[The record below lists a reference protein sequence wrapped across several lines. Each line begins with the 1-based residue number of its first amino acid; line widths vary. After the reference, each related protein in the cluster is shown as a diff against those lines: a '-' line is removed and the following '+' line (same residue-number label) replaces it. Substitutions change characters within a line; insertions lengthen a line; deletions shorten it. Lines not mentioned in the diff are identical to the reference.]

1 MDAVD
6 HRPSWYLSVSVSSI
20 FLDILTHQTPIY
32 PHAKANMDVYGTA
45 VTAITQIYQV
55 TVFIQG
61 VISDIKAFDE
71 DRAEIRLKL
80 NVQLS
85 TLLFFRRTFFHPDHG
100 LMVSGK
106 VDPFIADT
114 VEGLLVQMRKTLAEY
129 EIVAAKY
136 GLVDDEYTIEPD
148 QSQVQESLLER
159 AKSKTRS
166 LKLRGYDWSLF
177 DKKKLNH
184 ILDSYTEWSESLRN
198 LMQHMSQE
206 TLAKMAENDHE
217 GLKSSGLEPVMK
229 RRELAEAKAPMS
241 YRSLTGTITDTGKS
255 TGGFQ
260 LGKWSSG
267 SEETEV
273 IVEYHEYESL
283 LKRDDLDPDEIEE
296 LKDPIRNLAWLLQN
310 TTFAGKSSDAL
321 DQPKIYA
328 LECLGFIDQPIEER
342 SVFLYRLP
350 PSEAGTTASLTTL
363 HAFINAVDS
372 ANKRPIKKPSL
383 NDRFSMAY
391 TLALSLR
398 GILLFLET
406 STGVRTSGLYE
417 HRVSTPKPG
426 NRIVSYLSDWG
437 YARSVQQGTDMR
449 SDFEVE
455 PNLYRHPARQGRP
468 TQQFSRLH
476 DIYALGVVLLEIG
489 LWVTLSRLMN
499 AKIREAESSGRL
511 PRPKKVVED
520 LVMLAA
526 QGLPKEMGMGYT
538 NAVLACLKGDF
549 RGTEGPSL
557 AMDFQNKVVD
567 VLKVGIEL

>member
-1 MDAVD
+1 
-6 HRPSWYLSVSVSSI
+6 
-20 FLDILTHQTPIY
+20 
-32 PHAKANMDVYGTA
+32 MDVYGTA

-100 LMVSGK
+100 LMVPGK

-136 GLVDDEYTIEPD
+136 GLMVDEYNIEPD
-148 QSQVQESLLER
+148 QSKAQETLLER
-159 AKSKTRS
+159 AKSKARS
-166 LKLRGYDWSLF
+166 LKLKGYDWSLF
-177 DKKKLNH
+177 DKKKLNR

-198 LMQHMSQE
+198 LMQHISQE
-206 TLAKMAENDHE
+206 TLAKMAESDHR
-217 GLKSSGLEPVMK
+217 GFKSSGLEPVMK
-229 RRELAEAKAPMS
+229 RRELAEAKAPAS
-241 YRSLTGTITDTGKS
+241 YRSLTGAITETGKL

-260 LGKWSSG
+260 LGKWPSG
-267 SEETEV
+267 SEASEV

-283 LKRDDLDPDEIEE
+283 LKRDDLEADEIEE

-310 TTFAGKSSDAL
+310 TNFSGKSSDTL

-328 LECLGFIDQPIEER
+328 LECLGFIDQPTEER

-350 PSEAGTTASLTTL
+350 PSESGITTSLTTL

-372 ANKRPIKKPSL
+372 AKKRPLKRPSL

-391 TLALSLR
+391 TLALSLCNVHASAWVHKNIWSR

-406 STGVRTSGLYE
+406 SSGVSTSGLYE
-417 HRVSTPKPG
+417 HRISIPTPG

-468 TQQFSRLH
+468 TQQFSCLH

-489 LWVTLSRLMN
+489 LWATLSRLMD
-499 AKIREAESSGRL
+499 AKIMEAESSGRL

-538 NAVLACLKGDF
+538 KAVLACLKGEF

-557 AMDFQNKVVD
+557 AMDFQDKVVD
-567 VLKVGIEL
+567 VLKGGIGL

>member
-1 MDAVD
+1 
-6 HRPSWYLSVSVSSI
+6 
-20 FLDILTHQTPIY
+20 
-32 PHAKANMDVYGTA
+32 MDVYGTA

-80 NVQLS
+80 NAQLV
-85 TLLFFRRTFFHPDHG
+85 TLLIFKRTFFHPDHG
-100 LMVSGK
+100 LMVPGK
-106 VDPFIADT
+106 VDLFIADT

-136 GLVDDEYTIEPD
+136 GLVNDEYTIEPEHFKA
-148 QSQVQESLLER
+148 QESLLER
-159 AKSKTRS
+159 AKSKAKL
-166 LKLRGYDWSLF
+166 LKLKGYDWSLF
-177 DKKKLNH
+177 DKKKLNR
-184 ILDSYTEWSESLRN
+184 ILDSYSEWSGSLRN
-198 LMQHMSQE
+198 IMQHMSQD
-206 TLAKMAENDHE
+206 TLAKMAENDHQ
-217 GLKSSGLEPVMK
+217 GLKISGLEPVMK
-229 RRELAEAKAPMS
+229 RRELAEAKAPPS
-241 YRSLTGTITDTGKS
+241 YRSLTGTIIEAGKS

-267 SEETEV
+267 AEAIDV
-273 IVEYHEYESL
+273 IVEYHQYESQ
-283 LKRDDLDPDEIEE
+283 LKRDDLEPDEVED

-310 TTFAGKSSDAL
+310 TTFSGKSSDAL

-342 SVFLYRLP
+342 SVFLYRLL
-350 PSEAGTTASLTTL
+350 PSEADTTASLTTL

-391 TLALSLR
+391 TLALSLGNVHASAWVHKNIWSR

-406 STGVRTSGLYE
+406 STGVSTSGLYE
-417 HRVSTPKPG
+417 HRIAIPTPG

-437 YARSVQQGTDMR
+437 YARSVKQVTEMR

-455 PNLYRHPARQGRP
+455 PNLYRHPKRQGRP

-489 LWVTLSRLMN
+489 LWVTLSRLMD

-511 PRPKKVVED
+511 PNRNKVAED

-549 RGTEGPSL
+549 RATEGLSL
-557 AMDFQNKVVD
+557 YMDFQDKVVD
-567 VLKVGIEL
+567 VLKGGIEL

>member
-1 MDAVD
+1 
-6 HRPSWYLSVSVSSI
+6 
-20 FLDILTHQTPIY
+20 
-32 PHAKANMDVYGTA
+32 MDVYGTA

-80 NVQLS
+80 NAQLV
-85 TLLFFRRTFFHPDHG
+85 TLLIFKRTFFHPDHG
-100 LMVSGK
+100 LMVPGK
-106 VDPFIADT
+106 VDLFIADT

-136 GLVDDEYTIEPD
+136 GLVNDEYTIEPEHFKA
-148 QSQVQESLLER
+148 QESLLER
-159 AKSKTRS
+159 AKSKAKL
-166 LKLRGYDWSLF
+166 LKLKGYDWSLF
-177 DKKKLNH
+177 DKKKLNR
-184 ILDSYTEWSESLRN
+184 ILDSYSEWSGSLRN
-198 LMQHMSQE
+198 IMQHMSQD
-206 TLAKMAENDHE
+206 TLAKMAENDHQ
-217 GLKSSGLEPVMK
+217 GLKISGLEPVMK
-229 RRELAEAKAPMS
+229 RRELAEAKAPPS
-241 YRSLTGTITDTGKS
+241 YRSLTGTIIEAGKS

-267 SEETEV
+267 AEAIDV
-273 IVEYHEYESL
+273 IVEYHQYESQ
-283 LKRDDLDPDEIEE
+283 LKRDDLEPDEVED

-310 TTFAGKSSDAL
+310 TTFSGKSSDAL

-350 PSEAGTTASLTTL
+350 PSEADTTASLTTL

-391 TLALSLR
+391 TLALSLGNVHASAWVHKNIWSR

-406 STGVRTSGLYE
+406 STGVSTSGLYE
-417 HRVSTPKPG
+417 HRIAIPTPG

-437 YARSVQQGTDMR
+437 YARSVKQVTEMR

-455 PNLYRHPARQGRP
+455 PNLYRHPKRQGRP

-489 LWVTLSRLMN
+489 LWVTLSRLMD

-511 PRPKKVVED
+511 PNRNKVAED

-549 RGTEGPSL
+549 RATEGLSL
-557 AMDFQNKVVD
+557 YMDFQDKVVD
-567 VLKVGIEL
+567 VLKGGIEL